1 VEPNTDTENGKSI
14 AENPETK
21 NGKCILE
28 NPRLKLETEFSTQVQ
43 TT

>member
-1 VEPNTDTENGKSI
+1 VEPNTDTEDGKSI